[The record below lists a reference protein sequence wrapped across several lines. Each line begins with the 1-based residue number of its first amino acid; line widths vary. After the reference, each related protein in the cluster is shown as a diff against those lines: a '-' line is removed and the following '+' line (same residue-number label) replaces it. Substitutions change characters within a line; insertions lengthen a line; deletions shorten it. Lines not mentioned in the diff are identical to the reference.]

1 MTQTKDMEV
10 KQENAQTGETSEV
23 RGMRE
28 KEEIKR
34 KKNEE
39 NGLKCIICLHFI
51 LTELM

>member
-1 MTQTKDMEV
+1 MVSSIDERGGY
-10 KQENAQTGETSEV
+10 GETSEV